1 MNPTIKELSR
11 FIETSAEDPYEKIEP
26 CMESEFYETSSAQKR
41 MYTFQQ
47 VEKKST
53 AYNMPGI
60 FELEGEVHH
69 DQLENAFKQLVQR
82 HEGLRTYFETV
93 DGEIVQKVQPFQQ
106 FHLDYKMA
114 QETDVTEMA
123 KRFIQPFELDK
134 APLFRVEILENNSDK
149 YLLIDMHHIISDG
162 VSMSILIKE
171 LTKLYNG
178 ESLEPLRLQYKDFAY
193 WQNAFLQSGGLDK
206 QEAYWKNQFQ
216 GEVPVLHLPYDY
228 ERPSKQSFIG
238 ETIYFELD
246 EKLRQSSVM

>member
-134 APLFRVEILENNSDK
+134 APLFRVEILENN
-149 YLLIDMHHIISDG
+149 
-162 VSMSILIKE
+162 
-171 LTKLYNG
+171 
-178 ESLEPLRLQYKDFAY
+178 
-193 WQNAFLQSGGLDK
+193 
-206 QEAYWKNQFQ
+206 
-216 GEVPVLHLPYDY
+216 
-228 ERPSKQSFIG
+228 
-238 ETIYFELD
+238 
-246 EKLRQSSVM
+246 

>member
-93 DGEIVQKVQPFQQ
+93 DGEIVQKFN
-106 FHLDYKMA
+106 
-114 QETDVTEMA
+114 
-123 KRFIQPFELDK
+123 
-134 APLFRVEILENNSDK
+134 LFSNS
-149 YLLIDMHHIISDG
+149 I
-162 VSMSILIKE
+162 
-171 LTKLYNG
+171 
-178 ESLEPLRLQYKDFAY
+178 
-193 WQNAFLQSGGLDK
+193 
-206 QEAYWKNQFQ
+206 
-216 GEVPVLHLPYDY
+216 
-228 ERPSKQSFIG
+228 
-238 ETIYFELD
+238 
-246 EKLRQSSVM
+246 

>member
-1 MNPTIKELSR
+1 
-11 FIETSAEDPYEKIEP
+11 
-26 CMESEFYETSSAQKR
+26 
-41 MYTFQQ
+41 
-47 VEKKST
+47 
-53 AYNMPGI
+53 
-60 FELEGEVHH
+60 
-69 DQLENAFKQLVQR
+69 
-82 HEGLRTYFETV
+82 
-93 DGEIVQKVQPFQQ
+93 
-106 FHLDYKMA
+106 MA

-216 GEVPVLHLPYDY
+216 GRFPFFICHMTMSDHQ
-228 ERPSKQSFIG
+228 SKVS
-238 ETIYFELD
+238 
-246 EKLRQSSVM
+246 